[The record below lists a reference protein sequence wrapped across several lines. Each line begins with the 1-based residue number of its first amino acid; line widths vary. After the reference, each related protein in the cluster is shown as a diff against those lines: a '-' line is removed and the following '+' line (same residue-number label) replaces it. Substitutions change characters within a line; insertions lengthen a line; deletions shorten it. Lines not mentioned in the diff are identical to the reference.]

1 VRDGGSALAS
11 NGLVSIVDDKG
22 ESFDRAFAGCH
33 GRNRAWGA
41 GLPMRKVLYE
51 HNTLNGF
58 RFVLVEFA
66 MIALAAI
73 FLAVATFLKGSI
85 LWPVGWCGVAVNA
98 GAVCATVVH
107 QMRRGERSQSLA
119 ELFSRE
125 GRERIR
131 RAHPQL
137 GWHTILIVGAM
148 LVPFLLAVLTII
160 ERPSRTGQ
168 A

>member
-1 VRDGGSALAS
+1 
-11 NGLVSIVDDKG
+11 
-22 ESFDRAFAGCH
+22 
-33 GRNRAWGA
+33 
-41 GLPMRKVLYE
+41 MRKILYE

-58 RFVLVEFA
+58 RFVLAEFSI
-66 MIALAAI
+66 IALAAVV
-73 FLAVATFLKGSI
+73 LAVATSLQGSI

-119 ELFSRE
+119 ESYSRE

-131 RAHPQL
+131 REHPQL
-137 GWHTILIVGAM
+137 GRHTLQIVGAM
-148 LVPFLLAVLTII
+148 LVPFLLAILTTI
-160 ERPSRTGQ
+160 ERPSRAGQ